1 MSGDSKRKEI
11 YTYKCPWTAYTM
23 GWCRRTEERHKL
35 KLAVGS
41 YKEEYSNQLLII
53 QLRGQDAGKDMGDK
67 EGAGDQH
74 FDKLCDIEHP
84 YPATKIMWAPPK
96 FHTTEMG
103 LGPDR
108 DMLATTGDYLRLWN
122 VDEDNKCELKAAL
135 NNNKHTEYCAPLTSF
150 DWNMTDPSIIGTCSI
165 DTTCTIWD
173 INAMV
178 PKTQLIAHDKE
189 VYDIAFA
196 CGQDVFGTVGADGS
210 LRMFDLRSLEHSTIL
225 YESPDLAPLLRVAWN
240 KKDPNYLA
248 TILADSPKAI
258 ISDIRVPSVPVAELI
273 GHQAAINGIAWAPH
287 SPYHICTCSDDGNSL
302 IWDMTKT
309 PKVIE
314 EPILAY
320 AAGGEINQVQWSG
333 AYEDWVAIDF
343 NDCVQILRV

>member
-1 MSGDSKRKEI
+1 MWKYRDESGEQEEGDI
-11 YTYKCPWTAYTM
+11 HLQMPWTAYTM
-23 GWCRRTEERHKL
+23 GWCQRTEERHKL

-53 QLRGQDAGKDMGDK
+53 QLRSQSGGDK
-67 EGAGDQH
+67 DGEQY
-74 FDKLCDIEHP
+74 FEKLCEIEHP

-96 FHTTEMG
+96 FHTSDMG
-103 LGPDR
+103 TGVDKDL
-108 DMLATTGDYLRLWN
+108 LATTGDYLRLWD
-122 VDEDNKCELKAAL
+122 VDGNKCELKAAL

-150 DWNMTDPSIIGTCSI
+150 DWNMADPTIIGTCSI

-210 LRMFDLRSLEHSTIL
+210 LRMFDLRALEHSTIL
-225 YESPDLAPLLRVAWN
+225 YESPDLSPLLRLAWN

-258 ISDIRVPSVPVAELI
+258 ISDIRVPTVSSRINWSPGCHQWHSLGTTLSVPHL
-273 GHQAAINGIAWAPH
+273 HLL
-287 SPYHICTCSDDGNSL
+287 DDRNSL

-309 PKVIE
+309 P
-314 EPILAY
+314 
-320 AAGGEINQVQWSG
+320 
-333 AYEDWVAIDF
+333 
-343 NDCVQILRV
+343 R